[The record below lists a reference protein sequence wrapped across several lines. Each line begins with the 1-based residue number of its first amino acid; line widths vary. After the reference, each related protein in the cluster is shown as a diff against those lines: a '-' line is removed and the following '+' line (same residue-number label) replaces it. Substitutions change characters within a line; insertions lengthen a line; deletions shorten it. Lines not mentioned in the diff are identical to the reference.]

1 MNTSFFFI
9 KWLVLLG
16 YWLLIINI
24 VLQIIIKRRSI
35 ISSILAWLLIM
46 YLLPFIGIITWLLFG
61 EPYLGK
67 KRIEIKNKIQLQT
80 NIWIN
85 QLKLYQYI
93 FETKK
98 SDTANSLFQLCK
110 YQQGIS
116 AIKGVQLQLF
126 SCSINTVKTL
136 IHDINLARKNIEMI
150 FYIWKPGGI
159 IDELAMALIK
169 SSKRGICCKLIL
181 DSAGSLE
188 FFKSPWVKIM
198 RSSGIQIV
206 EALKVSFFKI
216 FFRRIDLRQHRKI
229 ILIDNYITYTG
240 SMNLADPRFFKK
252 KSGVGPWIDL
262 MIRLIGPVASML
274 SIIYSCDWEME
285 TGKKNI
291 PLFPSLKTIYL
302 KRLYKK
308 HSAIQVIPSGPD
320 FKTNIIHQ
328 VLLISIYSAKERL
341 IITTPYLVPSDE
353 IINAL
358 CTAAQRGVE
367 VNIIV
372 PKYNDSILVQ
382 WASRAFFSELLDA
395 GVKIYE
401 FEKGLL
407 HSKTILVDNQL
418 SLIGT
423 FNLDMR
429 SLWLNFEI
437 TLAIDDANFSKKL
450 SLIHDQYKKN
460 SKLLDPNK
468 WQLRAYWKRIIE
480 KFFYFLSPLL

>member
-1 MNTSFFFI
+1 MNTLFFFI
-9 KWLVLLG
+9 KWLILLG

-24 VLQIIIKRRSI
+24 TFQIVIKRRSI
-35 ISSILAWLLIM
+35 SSAIAWLLII

-61 EPYLGK
+61 EAYLGK
-67 KRIEIKNKIQLQT
+67 KRTDIKNKIKIQT
-80 NIWIN
+80 DQWIN
-85 QLKLYQYI
+85 QLKLHQHI
-93 FETKK
+93 FETEN
-98 SDTANSLFQLCK
+98 SDTANSLFKLCK

-116 AIKGVQLQLF
+116 AIKGVQLQLL

-136 IHDINLARKNIEMI
+136 IHDINLARKNIEMV

-159 IDELAMALIK
+159 IDEVATALIK

-188 FFKSPWVKIM
+188 FFRSPWVKIM
-198 RSSGIQIV
+198 RNSGIQIV
-206 EALKVSFFKI
+206 EALKINFLKI
-216 FFRRIDLRQHRKI
+216 FFRRMDLRQHRKI

-252 KSGVGPWIDL
+252 HSGVGEWIDL

-274 SIIYSCDWEME
+274 SIIYSSDWEME
-285 TGKKNI
+285 TGKKNV
-291 PLFPSLKTIYL
+291 PLLPNQKHIFLK
-302 KRLYKK
+302 KLYKE

-320 FKTNIIHQ
+320 FKSNIIHQ
-328 VLLISIYSAKERL
+328 VLLISIYSARKQL

-353 IINAL
+353 IINAI

-367 VNIIV
+367 VNIII
-372 PKYNDSILVQ
+372 PKNNDSILVQ

-407 HSKTILVDNQL
+407 HSKSILIDNQL

-437 TLAIDDANFSKKL
+437 TLAIDDTKFSRKL
-450 SLIHDQYKKN
+450 LLIHNQYIKN
-460 SKLLDPNK
+460 SKLLDPND
-468 WQLRAYWKRIIE
+468 WQLRSYWKQIIE
-480 KFFYFLSPLL
+480 KFVYFLSPLL